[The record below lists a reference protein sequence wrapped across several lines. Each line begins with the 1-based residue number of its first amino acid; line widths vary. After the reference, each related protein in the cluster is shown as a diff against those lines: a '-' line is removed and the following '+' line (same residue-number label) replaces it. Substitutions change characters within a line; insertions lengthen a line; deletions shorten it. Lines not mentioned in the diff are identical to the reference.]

1 MTNIPGLF
9 AVGECDYQ
17 YHGANRLGANS
28 LLSCLTSGAIAG
40 PAVCKYADGQE
51 VRSKKS
57 NPAFAAALTSRTA
70 EFETLRGM
78 DGGENPFQIWR
89 ELGKVMTENVTVV
102 RDNAKL
108 EQTIGII
115 DGLQNRYAKV
125 TVSDSSGWTNQ
136 TLPFTRQLGNM
147 LTLAR
152 VITKGALHRDES
164 RGAHYK
170 PEFPNRDDERFQKTT
185 VATFDTNNPRD
196 PKIGYEAVDLSQVKP
211 RARVYTSG
219 NTKPAGSKE

>member
-1 MTNIPGLF
+1 
-9 AVGECDYQ
+9 
-17 YHGANRLGANS
+17 
-28 LLSCLTSGAIAG
+28 
-40 PAVCKYADGQE
+40 
-51 VRSKKS
+51 
-57 NPAFAAALTSRTA
+57 
-70 EFETLRGM
+70 
-78 DGGENPFQIWR
+78 
-89 ELGKVMTENVTVV
+89 
-102 RDNAKL
+102 
-108 EQTIGII
+108 
-115 DGLQNRYAKV
+115 
-125 TVSDSSGWTNQ
+125 
-136 TLPFTRQLGNM
+136 M